1 MEWLVILAF
10 VIFLTGLGIVAGEAI
25 SHAHKSSPQ
34 KPEKPA
40 Q

>member
-10 VIFLTGLGIVAGEAI
+10 AIFLTGLGIVVCEAI

>member
-10 VIFLTGLGIVAGEAI
+10 AIFLTGLGIVVRDAI

-34 KPEKPA
+34 KPEKPT

>member
-25 SHAHKSSPQ
+25 SHARKSSPQ
-34 KPEKPA
+34 KPEKPT

>member
-10 VIFLTGLGIVAGEAI
+10 AIFLTGLGIVAHDAI
-25 SHAHKSSPQ
+25 SHARKSSPQ
-34 KPEKPA
+34 KPEKPT